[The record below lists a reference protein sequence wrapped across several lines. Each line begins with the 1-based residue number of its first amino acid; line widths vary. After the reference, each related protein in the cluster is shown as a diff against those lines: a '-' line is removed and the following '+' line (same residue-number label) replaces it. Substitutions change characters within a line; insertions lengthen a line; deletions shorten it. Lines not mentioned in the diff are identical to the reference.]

1 MRTRCVNQ
9 QRHTG
14 EAVSPTGG
22 VVVLRD
28 GWWPVIRI
36 ETTCTRLALALALV
50 ACRRTPAPT
59 PTPPPI
65 ASPAID
71 AGRAAA
77 DAPAIDAIVDVPGE
91 VAPAHAGA
99 LEAAC
104 AALAVGSLARWDAVV
119 RAHGTRSV
127 PVIYGASSRPRVRQ
141 RWECVRVA
149 DGAWALSLEAATL
162 SVVFVRPD
170 GTTVRAT
177 PPGCAVDPAIPGFS
191 GTVLAPQPRVGDGP
205 ARALVTCDN
214 QRGAAITV
222 AADGLTV
229 APLPFAGADV
239 RLDDVDRDGLVDV
252 LAALGGAAAQYGSGA
267 VTFVAHATPDGGF
280 ALDDEVARV
289 ALRGQCPEQPTALL
303 SPARSDLSFDD
314 GPNAAPALARRVMC
328 ARVWGVPVA
337 AIAALIDRAEA
348 EGPPTDPTADPVD
361 AGMVV
366 TDGGARRYR
375 IDRTALL
382 ALANSA
388 RPPLRLRPMALPP
401 VAAAEPS
408 PDAGTAAVVVDA
420 GESADAGAPAWPR
433 AVARVCAEAGARVQ
447 RLTSAEITRAG
458 ESLTDAGTDNIDGRP
473 TARRMTLVRRSLGR
487 CVAARGGAW
496 VLALRS
502 LERGAVEGGS
512 TVTFRA
518 RWAADFVTSAGA
530 RVPGPER
537 EALVDEGCDHDEL
550 GPVATSDL
558 DGDGRGELALASTH
572 FWCGDGDGD
581 NRLPVT
587 VLTARGDRVEVYPP
601 FAAIGPVQS
610 FVDFDRDGR
619 LDLVDE
625 VRWGSVECDPAG
637 VGVDDSPGPLSLWH
651 ALPDGSFSRADAVAR
666 AFLRRGGCSAAPTRM
681 YAAAGDDAYGGR
693 DGSDALFRGVC
704 ARAHGWSAERVQL
717 QALAD
722 LRALGPA
729 AARFRCNDLEWL
741 SWRILIGPP
750 TR

>member
-1 MRTRCVNQ
+1 MT
-9 QRHTG
+9 
-14 EAVSPTGG
+14 
-22 VVVLRD
+22 
-28 GWWPVIRI
+28 RI
-36 ETTCTRLALALALV
+36 ETPSTRLALALALA
-50 ACRRTPAPT
+50 ACRRTPAP
-59 PTPPPI
+59 PPPPPI
-65 ASPAID
+65 AAHALD
-71 AGRAAA
+71 AGLDAA
-77 DAPAIDAIVDVPGE
+77 DTPDALAAVDATAE
-91 VAPAHAGA
+91 VASTHAGA
-99 LEAAC
+99 LEATC
-104 AALAVGSLARWDAVV
+104 AALTAASLARWDAVV
-119 RAHGTRSV
+119 RAHGTQSV

-149 DGAWALSLEAATL
+149 EGAWALALEAATL

-170 GTTVRAT
+170 GSSVRAT
-177 PPGCAVDPAIPGFS
+177 PPGCAVDPTTPGLS
-191 GTVLAPQPRVGDGP
+191 GTVLTPQSPPGAGP
-205 ARALVTCDN
+205 ARVLLTCDN
-214 QRGAAITV
+214 QRGAAISV

-239 RLDDVDRDGLVDV
+239 RLEDVDRDGLLDV
-252 LAALGGAAAQYGSGA
+252 LAALGGTGQRYGGGA
-267 VTFVAHATPDGGF
+267 LTFVAHATPDGGF

-289 ALRGQCPEQPTALL
+289 ALRGQCPERPTALL
-303 SPARSDLSFDD
+303 SPVRSDISFDS
-314 GPNAAPALARRVMC
+314 GPNAETALAQRVMC

-337 AIAALIDRAEA
+337 AITTLIDRAEA
-348 EGPPTDPTADPVD
+348 EGPPIDPTADPAD

-366 TDGGARRYR
+366 TDGGARRYPINR
-375 IDRTALL
+375 AALL
-382 ALANSA
+382 ALATSA

-401 VAAAEPS
+401 VDATEIAS
-408 PDAGTAAVVVDA
+408 DAGAAVTAVDA
-420 GESADAGAPAWPR
+420 GEPVDAGAPAWPR
-433 AVARVCAEAGARVQ
+433 AVARVCAEAEARVQ
-447 RLTSAEITRAG
+447 RLTSAEITQAG

-473 TARRMTLVRRSLGR
+473 TARRMTIVRRSLGR

-502 LERGAVEGGS
+502 LERGRVENES
-512 TVTFRA
+512 RVTFRA
-518 RWAADFVTSAGA
+518 RWAADFVTSAGVRIA
-530 RVPGPER
+530 GPEG

-550 GPVATSDL
+550 GPVASSDL

-587 VLTARGDRVEVYPP
+587 VLTARGDRVEVYQP
-601 FAAIGPVQS
+601 FAAIGPVQA

-619 LDLVDE
+619 LDFIDE
-625 VRWGSVECDPAG
+625 VRWGSLACDPAA

-651 ALPDGSFSRADAVAR
+651 ALPDGTFSPADAVTR
-666 AFLRRGGCSAAPTRM
+666 AFLRRGECRAAPTRI
-681 YAAAGDDAYGGR
+681 YAAPQGDPDGER

-729 AARFRCNDLEWL
+729 GTRFVCNDLEWL